1 MPEEA
6 AQKLFHLVKERLPRQ
21 FELNPVR
28 DIQVYLVVL
37 IGQRR
42 ALAIAV
48 KGKPT
53 RRRWSKLRAWLT
65 RWRHGA
71 ASCKPMR
78 CVTSHR
84 CHPLHEP
91 PRSLMIDSA
100 PTEPQRPALL
110 SEASLLGS
118 APTDYMNSEQLE
130 FFRQRLLSQKTEIAR
145 NALAMTEQL
154 REVDAPSDDAD
165 RATLEE
171 ERTLALRVRDRE
183 HKLLGKIDAALLRIE
198 DGSYGYCEETG
209 EPIGLP
215 RLLARPTA
223 TLTIEAQERRERR
236 QKLFAS

>member
-1 MPEEA
+1 
-6 AQKLFHLVKERLPRQ
+6 
-21 FELNPVR
+21 
-28 DIQVYLVVL
+28 
-37 IGQRR
+37 
-42 ALAIAV
+42 
-48 KGKPT
+48 
-53 RRRWSKLRAWLT
+53 
-65 RWRHGA
+65 
-71 ASCKPMR
+71 
-78 CVTSHR
+78 
-84 CHPLHEP
+84 
-91 PRSLMIDSA
+91 MIDSA

-183 HKLLGKIDAALLRIE
+183 DKLLGKIDAALLRIE